1 MKRSTGLARQARVA
15 IGGGLAAV
23 CLFAASPMGFA
34 GAHPGH
40 DHGGSSDGGSSG
52 GGGGGS
58 KSGSNGKNK
67 RSKPLCSG
75 GGLGPAS
82 TGCAPAGR

>member
-1 MKRSTGLARQARVA
+1 MKRSTGLAKQARVA
-15 IGGGLAAV
+15 VGGCLAAV
-23 CLFAASPMGFA
+23 CFFAGSPMGLA

-40 DHGGSSDGGSSG
+40 DHGGSSDSGSS

-58 KSGSNGKNK
+58 KSGSSGKNK

-75 GGLGPAS
+75 GDLGSAT

>member
-1 MKRSTGLARQARVA
+1 MRTTRPVSKATVA
-15 IGGGLAAV
+15 VGSCLVAV
-23 CLFAASPMGFA
+23 CLFAASPIALA

-40 DHGGSSDGGSSG
+40 DHGGSADSGSS

-58 KSGSNGKNK
+58 KSGSGGKNK
-67 RSKPLCSG
+67 RSKPLCSAG
-75 GGLGPAS
+75 NLGSAS